1 MKWLLD
7 TNILIAALKQDSL
20 VLERLEGVL
29 PGELAL
35 SPVVLG
41 ELELGVIKSRWSTAN
56 RKRLD
61 ALIRHFPLVPLDAAA
76 ARAYGEVRAALE
88 RAGKV
93 IGANDLW
100 IAAQALSLNLVL
112 VTDNVGEFKRVE
124 GLVVEN
130 WLER

>member
-1 MKWLLD
+1 MLPKPRLDSRHCFRLL
-7 TNILIAALKQDSL
+7 
-20 VLERLEGVL
+20 RR
-29 PGELAL
+29 
-35 SPVVLG
+35 
-41 ELELGVIKSRWSTAN
+41 KSRWSAAN

-61 ALIRHFPLVPLDAAA
+61 ALIKHFPLIPLDAAA

-88 RAGKV
+88 RTGKI

-100 IAAQALSLNLVL
+100 IAAQAVSLNVIL
-112 VTDNVGEFKRVE
+112 VTDNLGEFIRVE